1 MPSNT
6 PLQDL
11 LAPLPAPAAEALTR
25 VLVDLPGSLVDPRS
39 HFYWL
44 YLITFALIGLWGLAR
59 YYPRTGQSWFARL
72 FPREIY
78 RHPSALLDVKL
89 LLMNRLLAPS
99 AFLTRVVLG
108 SGLIS
113 LVALWTQTTL
123 EHTLGRHAEAFEW
136 TVLKNT
142 LVVILLTLVRDF
154 ATFVTHALSHKVPL
168 LWEFHK
174 VHHSAAVLTPLT
186 IYRKHPVYNLFGN
199 CVDLV
204 LVAPLQG
211 LVAWLFIGEAQ
222 PLTLFGAN
230 LVFSAFHFAGANL
243 RHSHIWVSFGPILGR
258 IFISPAQHQIHHSR
272 ALAHWD
278 RNFGEVFAI
287 WDWMFGTLYLPGRTR
302 EVIEF
307 GVAGSPPEEHDTLWK
322 LYWVPFVNCA
332 SIVKHWFKA
341 DTSRA
346 EAPSP

>member
-6 PLQDL
+6 SLEAFFAL
-11 LAPLPAPAAEALTR
+11 LPAPAAEALTR
-25 VLVDLPGSLVDPRS
+25 VLVGLPGELVNPRS

-44 YLITFALIGLWGLAR
+44 YLITFVVIGLWGLVR
-59 YYPRTGQSWFARL
+59 YYPHTGQSWFARL
-72 FPREIY
+72 FPREVY

-113 LVALWTQTTL
+113 LVAIWTQSTL
-123 EHTLGRHAEAFEW
+123 ADTLGTQAEAFEW
-136 TVLKNT
+136 NLLNST
-142 LVVILLTLVRDF
+142 LIVIALTLVRDF
-154 ATFVTHALSHKVPL
+154 ATYVTHALSHKVPV

-186 IYRKHPVYNLFGN
+186 LYRKHPVYNLFGN
-199 CVDLV
+199 FVDLM

-222 PLTLFGAN
+222 PITLFGAN
-230 LVFSAFHFAGANL
+230 FIFSAFHFAGANL

-272 ALAHWD
+272 SLAHWD
-278 RNFGEVFAI
+278 RNFGEVFAL

-302 EVIEF
+302 EVLEF
-307 GVAGSPPEEHDTLWK
+307 GVAGSAPDEHDTLWK
-322 LYWVPFVNCA
+322 LYWVPFANCGT
-332 SIVKHWFKA
+332 ILRRWFS
-341 DTSRA
+341 SRKSVRA
-346 EAPSP
+346 ILRA